1 MITPG
6 VNTSGL
12 DQFLHE
18 NQTWE
23 RALDYFLQENAFL
36 KMRLSQV
43 LDRNTDRSFVA
54 LAEHFQTCFVQMD
67 ECMKDLRKE
76 ILTSQKALKA
86 GDINQ
91 AAELARM
98 YSRHQKL
105 QTDMNYLQKKFA
117 ELTTE
122 FNHHVISLYRS

>member
-98 YSRHQKL
+98 NSRHQKL

>member
-43 LDRNTDRSFVA
+43 LDRNTDRSFVV

-76 ILTSQKALKA
+76 ILLSQKALKA
-86 GDINQ
+86 GALNQ
-91 AAELARM
+91 ATELARM
-98 YSRHQKL
+98 YSRHKKL

>member
-1 MITPG
+1 MLRPG

-76 ILTSQKALKA
+76 ILSSQKALKA
-86 GDINQ
+86 GDANQ
-91 AAELARM
+91 ATELARM

-105 QTDMNYLQKKFA
+105 ETDMTYLQKKFA

>member
-76 ILTSQKALKA
+76 ILSSQKALKA
-86 GDINQ
+86 GDVNQ
-91 AAELARM
+91 AAELPRM
-98 YSRHQKL
+98 YSRHEKL

-117 ELTTE
+117 ELTAE

>member
-6 VNTSGL
+6 VNISGL

-76 ILTSQKALKA
+76 ILSIQKALKA
-86 GDINQ
+86 GDVNQ
-91 AAELARM
+91 AAELARLC
-98 YSRHQKL
+98 SRHQKL
-105 QTDMNYLQKKFA
+105 QTDMNCLQKNFV

-122 FNHHVISLYRS
+122 FNHLVISLYRS

>member
-76 ILTSQKALKA
+76 ILLSQKALKA
-86 GDINQ
+86 GDLNQ
-91 AAELARM
+91 ATELARM